1 MRIVSAIVDIEN
13 DIITLRSELGEHFEF
28 NSSKALPQW
37 ASEEIKELEYIT
49 RLGNRMYFLRIFDK
63 K

>member
-1 MRIVSAIVDIEN
+1 MKIVSAIVDIEN
-13 DIITLRSELGEHFEF
+13 NIIVLRSELGEHFEF

-37 ASEEIKELEYIT
+37 ASEEMKELEYIT